1 MTAVAALATF
11 VEAFVRDF
19 LSDPDNN
26 NLGSVPAEKA
36 WEDFALGFS
45 SGGDELY
52 SFWKGH
58 IGEFHWSPVEAFA
71 LGMSPEGRESPAAAP
86 AADAD
91 ADLAEPAPPAQPGEL
106 TVVSWALSHTEATKA
121 DNRAQS
127 KMPSERWTRSRVFG
141 QSRNRA
147 LHRALVKALAARGHS
162 AVAPALLPQCGERE
176 SALQGRASNWSER
189 HVAYTS
195 GLGSFGLSGGLITPL
210 GSAVRLGSVVVKAQI
225 PPTPRAYSGGFDH
238 CLYFNG
244 GACTACVDRCPVGSI
259 SEDGRDKPACA
270 RHLEV
275 VTAEF
280 VEREYGFK
288 GYGCGLCQT
297 GVPCESAVPTRPAD

>member
-1 MTAVAALATF
+1 MTAVASLAPF
-11 VEAFVRDF
+11 VETFVRDF
-19 LSDPDNN
+19 LADPQNN
-26 NLGSVPAEKA
+26 NLGSSPTEKA
-36 WEDFALGFS
+36 WESFALGFS

-52 SFWKGH
+52 GFWKEH
-58 IGEFHWSPVEAFA
+58 IGEFHWSPAEAFA
-71 LGMSPEGRESPAAAP
+71 LGMSPAGLESPAAARA
-86 AADAD
+86 AADATPG
-91 ADLAEPAPPAQPGEL
+91 AANAPVARPEEL
-106 TVVSWALSHTEATKA
+106 TVISWALSHTEVTKA
-121 DNRAQS
+121 DNRGQS

-147 LHRALVKALAARGHS
+147 LHRALVAALAAQGHS
-162 AVAPALLPQCGERE
+162 AVAPALLPQYSERV
-176 SALQGRASNWSER
+176 SALRGRASNWSER

-195 GLGSFGLSGGLITPL
+195 GLGTFGLSGGLITPL

-225 PPTPRAYSGGFDH
+225 PPTPRAYSGGFDY

-259 SEDGRDKPACA
+259 GADGRDKPACA

-280 VEREYGFK
+280 VEREYGFR

-297 GVPCESAVPTRPAD
+297 GVPCESAIPTRPAD